1 MTFEAYT
8 NPDFTVQQK
17 LLFFVV
23 ALAGILICNILI
35 IAGVKISTLHKEKE
49 EQPQLLYEGVHNR
62 IQRFYEMMISGCS
75 VLSFSCAYVILN
87 HINTLY
93 MSGAKGGP
101 TLDWIMDVWQNGRDF
116 VLLLLICL
124 SCVINSLL
132 DKIFIPLKRISREE
146 KACIRMLAMFYVII
160 ILAGLNSVGDES
172 EYNPVMIYYLGLMIG
187 RFVYFDASFIDFIHA
202 LVDMFKNIYLLI
214 MGLLLT
220 GLLTHFGFEA
230 GYLLERNYYIVGIFY
245 THLFLLVVIFLLN
258 NTGILKLIFREPAT
272 EEDAEKDNEE
282 DYEEYEEEDDAEEE
296 YVIEDYDDDE
306 EYEEETV
313 VLAAPRHTVKKRQ

>member
-1 MTFEAYT
+1 
-8 NPDFTVQQK
+8 
-17 LLFFVV
+17 
-23 ALAGILICNILI
+23 
-35 IAGVKISTLHKEKE
+35 
-49 EQPQLLYEGVHNR
+49 
-62 IQRFYEMMISGCS
+62 
-75 VLSFSCAYVILN
+75 
-87 HINTLY
+87 
-93 MSGAKGGP
+93 
-101 TLDWIMDVWQNGRDF
+101 DF

-272 EEDAEKDNEE
+272 EEDAEEDN
-282 DYEEYEEEDDAEEE
+282 
-296 YVIEDYDDDE
+296 
-306 EYEEETV
+306 EEETV